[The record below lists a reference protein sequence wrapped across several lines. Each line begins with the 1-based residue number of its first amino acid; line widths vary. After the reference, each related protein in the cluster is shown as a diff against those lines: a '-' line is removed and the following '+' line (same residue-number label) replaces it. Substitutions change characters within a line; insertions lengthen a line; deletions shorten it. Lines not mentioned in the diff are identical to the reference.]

1 MWNLL
6 NQRKELEKEVYAK
19 LRPGD
24 LYGDEQQSKWAPE
37 ALLRYLLLA
46 AASMLTFFGIMLF
59 NVGAEATAHQEFYAS
74 VWLLGVGVA
83 IAGGSWALFQL
94 SRAGEARAVAREGN
108 KAKAEDL
115 SPAVRSVMK
124 RAAIMKL
131 LAFRVM
137 IVAGISC
144 CVGLYTG
151 LKGLVIL

>member
-24 LYGDEQQSKWAPE
+24 LYGDEQKSRWAPE

-46 AASMLTFFGIMLF
+46 TASLLTFFGIMLF
-59 NVGAEATAHQEFYAS
+59 NVGAEARGHDEFYAS
-74 VWLLGVGVA
+74 VWLLAVGVA
-83 IAGGSWALFQL
+83 IAGGSWALFQM

-108 KAKAEDL
+108 KTKAEDL

-144 CVGLYTG
+144 CVGFYTG
-151 LKGLVIL
+151 LRGLFIL